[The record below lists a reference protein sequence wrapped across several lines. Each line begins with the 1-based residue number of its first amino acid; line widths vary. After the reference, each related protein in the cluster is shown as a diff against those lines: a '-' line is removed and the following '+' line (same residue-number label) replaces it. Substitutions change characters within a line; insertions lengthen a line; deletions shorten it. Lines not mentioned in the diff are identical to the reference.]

1 MNQIEPYLFIS
12 SVLAA
17 LGVITIVSRRNAV
30 AVLMGI
36 ELLLNAAALNFV
48 AFGRFV
54 KTAAGTHI
62 LDGQIFA
69 IFIIVLAAA
78 EAVIILAV
86 IVAIY
91 HQFQSI
97 DTGRLKHL
105 KG

>member
-1 MNQIEPYLFIS
+1 VNQLTSYLLIS

-17 LGVITIVSRRNAV
+17 LGIVTIVSRRNAV
-30 AVLMGI
+30 AILMGI

-48 AFGRFV
+48 AFGRFTRRATSV
-54 KTAAGTHI
+54 L

-86 IVAIY
+86 IIALYRQVE
-91 HQFQSI
+91 SI
-97 DTGRLKHL
+97 DADRLRRLK
-105 KG
+105 G

>member
-1 MNQIEPYLFIS
+1 MNRLESYLFIS
-12 SVLAA
+12 SILAA
-17 LGVITIVSRRNAV
+17 LGVVTIASRRNAV
-30 AVLMGI
+30 AILMGI

-54 KTAAGTHI
+54 KNAAGTHP

-78 EAVIILAV
+78 EAVILLAV
-86 IVAIY
+86 IIAIY
-91 HQFQSI
+91 RQVESI
-97 DTGRLKHL
+97 DADRLREL

>member
-1 MNQIEPYLFIS
+1 MNRLEWYLLIS

-17 LGVITIVSRRNAV
+17 LGVVTIASRRNAV
-30 AVLMGI
+30 AILMGI

-54 KTAAGTHI
+54 RNIGSTHP
-62 LDGQIFA
+62 LDGQVFT

-78 EAVIILAV
+78 EAVILLAIILA
-86 IVAIY
+86 IY
-91 HQFQSI
+91 RQAESI
-97 DTGRLKHL
+97 DADRLREL